1 MICAIYPQNCR
12 VRGPEFFSFY
22 DIQKVNQMS
31 EGELIKLLKS
41 LDFVTKAHG
50 FRVSSIDG
58 KVSFPVGCY
67 YRVSKGGAP
76 RIEHY
81 DNDSRKVVQTCKH
94 CLLNGTESVVSC
106 EKCKEEGIVCDEC
119 EQVGHTSIKTI
130 ESKCIRCQVS
140 KLE

>member
-1 MICAIYPQNCR
+1 MKENFKCHP
-12 VRGPEFFSFY
+12 VE
-22 DIQKVNQMS
+22 
-31 EGELIKLLKS
+31 S
-41 LDFVTKAHG
+41 LDFVTEAQG

-67 YRVSKGGAP
+67 YKASKRGAP

-81 DNDSRKVVQTCKH
+81 NNDSRKVVQTCKH

-106 EKCKEEGIVCDEC
+106 EECKEEGIVCDEC
-119 EQVGHTSIKTI
+119 EQVGHTSKKPI
-130 ESKCIRCQVS
+130 ERKCTRCQVS